1 MAIDKVDI
9 ENVKL
14 KLNTGTKR
22 LIEIGAV
29 VVAITSIAGAYS
41 FYVNNIW
48 KPVVK
53 VNSVDFASGIAE
65 ITLTKM
71 FGIKKVIS
79 IYGNANFNV
88 GGDWGIRFGSSSLN
102 NTSIYDRLELTKK
115 DMVVEYLESAGTAI
129 KS

>member
-1 MAIDKVDI
+1 MAIPED
-9 ENVKL
+9 VKL
-14 KLNTGTKR
+14 KFSEGTKR

-29 VVAITSIAGAYS
+29 IVAITSIAGGYS

-53 VNSVDFASGIAE
+53 VNSVDFANGVAE
-65 ITLTKM
+65 ITVLKM
-71 FGIKKVIS
+71 FGIISVVS

-88 GGDWGIRFGSSSLN
+88 GGDWAIRFGSSSLN
-102 NTSIYDRLELTKK
+102 NSNVYDRLELTKK

>member
-1 MAIDKVDI
+1 MAIEKVDI
-9 ENVKL
+9 ENVKVTIS
-14 KLNTGTKR
+14 KANQR

-29 VVAITSIAGAYS
+29 VLAITSIAGGYQ

-53 VNSVDFASGIAE
+53 VNSVDFVNGVAE
-65 ITLTKM
+65 ITITKM
-71 FGIKKVIS
+71 FGITSKIT

-88 GGDWGIRFGSSSLN
+88 GGDWAIRFGSSSLN
-102 NTSIYDRLELTKK
+102 NSNIYDRLELTKK